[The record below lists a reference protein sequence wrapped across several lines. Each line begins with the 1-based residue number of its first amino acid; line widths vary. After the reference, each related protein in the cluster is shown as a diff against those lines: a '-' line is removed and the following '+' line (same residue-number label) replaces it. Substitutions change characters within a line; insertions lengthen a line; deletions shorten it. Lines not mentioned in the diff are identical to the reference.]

1 MNLIG
6 WIFDNFY
13 IVAAILFGLFSLLGR
28 ATKSTQQPTRP
39 AQPSPSHADPN
50 DPQTGR
56 GYGEDRRYDPDEDD
70 GYDPSW
76 DDDDDE
82 DDYDEYERENDQKR
96 RQLNER
102 TDTGSTQRDTLSMG
116 RHNGEASTLDERLRR
131 MEEERARLN
140 ERLNRISSTNLFE
153 PAEELSESASSGSK
167 FRRMSADDVRQ
178 GIIWSEILSPPKSK
192 RRSTRYRRNM
202 L

>member
-28 ATKSTQQPTRP
+28 ATKSTQQPNRP
-39 AQPSPSHADPN
+39 AQSSPSHTDPN
-50 DPQTGR
+50 SPQTGR
-56 GYGEDRRYDPDEDD
+56 GYGEERRYDPDEDD
-70 GYDPSW
+70 GYDSSW
-76 DDDDDE
+76 DDDE
-82 DDYDEYERENDQKR
+82 EDYDDYERENDQKR
-96 RQLNER
+96 RELNER
-102 TDTGSTQRDTLSMG
+102 METGSAQRDTLSMG
-116 RHNGEASTLDERLRR
+116 RHDGEAGTLDERLRK

-140 ERLNRISSTNLFE
+140 ERLNRISSTNLYE
-153 PAEELSESASSGSK
+153 PVEEISESAGSGST
-167 FRRMSADDVRQ
+167 FRRMSAEDVRQ